1 LNFHADRLGPTRL
14 QRKQIKK
21 TMTSRPT
28 VSGRLA
34 REKRTLQAM
43 VRMYCRAHHGANG
56 PLCPECQSLC
66 DYALGR
72 LDRCPYGAEKTTC
85 VNCPTHCYKPAM
97 KEQVKAV
104 MRYAGP
110 RMLFRHPILA
120 LFHILDGLRKL
131 KISP

>member
-1 LNFHADRLGPTRL
+1 MHNSHRSEPGH
-14 QRKQIKK
+14 
-21 TMTSRPT
+21 
-28 VSGRLA
+28 LA

-43 VRMYCRAHHGANG
+43 VQVYCRNHHGARA

-85 VNCPTHCYKPAM
+85 AKCPTHCYKPAM
-97 KEQVKAV
+97 RDQVKVV

-110 RMLFRHPILA
+110 RMLFHHPILA
-120 LFHILDGLRKL
+120 LLHVLDGLRK
-131 KISP
+131 PRTNP